1 MKVYRYMGMVEFNHM
16 LWGAD
21 IIGRNSFE
29 NMRTTSDGVCFLT
42 ETVEGKTDFGEE
54 ISYSAVDAYW
64 FLMGIVSDDVLVE
77 FEVADDFFN
86 HTYGNYCH
94 APFNDCDMTI
104 GELCTPYYNRD
115 ICKPLRYCV
124 PDIYRDGNSPHWFDC
139 H

>member
-64 FLMGIVSDDVLVE
+64 F
-77 FEVADDFFN
+77 FN
-86 HTYGNYCH
+86 GNCQ
-94 APFNDCDMTI
+94 
-104 GELCTPYYNRD
+104 R
-115 ICKPLRYCV
+115 
-124 PDIYRDGNSPHWFDC
+124 
-139 H
+139 